1 MLGPG
6 WAHTQ
11 FSDNFA
17 PLLRA
22 RLPLGLE
29 HEDAVEI
36 YYDASI
42 TPCLNLT
49 PDLQI
54 IEPRLKK
61 TLGPTGG
68 LNNVNTAI
76 MAGLRVYIRF

>member
-1 MLGPG
+1 M
-6 WAHTQ
+6 
-11 FSDNFA
+11 
-17 PLLRA
+17 
-22 RLPLGLE
+22 
-29 HEDAVEI
+29 EI
-36 YYDASI
+36 YYDPSI